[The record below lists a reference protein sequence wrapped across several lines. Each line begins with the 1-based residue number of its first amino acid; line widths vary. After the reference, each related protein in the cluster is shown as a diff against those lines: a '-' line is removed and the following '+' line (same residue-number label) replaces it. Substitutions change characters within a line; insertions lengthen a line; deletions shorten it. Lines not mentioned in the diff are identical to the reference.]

1 MVEIDSS
8 LKAGPETEPIQIVIL
23 AGGLGTRLRPL
34 TDQIP
39 KAMIPILG
47 RPFVDFQLRLLAQCG
62 IQEVILSTGYLGHLI
77 EEFVRDGRDW
87 NLKVTYVNEGA
98 NLRGTGGALRLI
110 YDQGLLRTRFLVTYG
125 DSYLPISYRDI
136 WQDFSK
142 RSEPALM
149 TVLHN
154 GEKWDASNACFD
166 GKNVPL
172 YDKKI
177 QPKPPEMQFIDYGL
191 SAFQSAIIG
200 QEIPKDE
207 KFDLAVL
214 FNRLS
219 IHGKLAGT
227 EVTERFYEIGSTQG
241 IKDLERYLA

>member
-1 MVEIDSS
+1 MVDMNP
-8 LKAGPETEPIQIVIL
+8 KEPIQIVIL

-34 TDQIP
+34 TEEIP

-47 RPFVDFQLRLLAQCG
+47 KPFIDFQLKLLARCG

-110 YDQGLLRTRFLVTYG
+110 YDQGLLHDRFLVTYG

-136 WQDFSK
+136 WQDFGNRTES
-142 RSEPALM
+142 ALM

-166 GKNVPL
+166 GKNVIL

-177 QPKPPEMQFIDYGL
+177 QPKPTAMQFIDYGL
-191 SAFQSAIIG
+191 SAFSSAIIE
-200 QEIPKDE
+200 QEIPKNE
-207 KFDLAVL
+207 KFDLGVL

-219 IHGKLAGT
+219 IHRRLAGI
-227 EVTERFYEIGSTQG
+227 EVKERFYEIGSVKG
-241 IKDLERYLA
+241 IQDLEGYLK